1 MASGAT
7 FPTIGV
13 PTPDTVSRGVPSAL
27 PGADQRQVLTQ
38 PPSGPSPASFLDK
51 INYQGIE
58 QFGHGVGNVI
68 QKTVIDPKIQQAQ
81 QDGAQAVSRDPTTGQ
96 LSVNYQP
103 PTFAWNKAYDDAA
116 SKSYVAQAKGDIQ
129 QNAFALAQQNP
140 TDPEAFQSAYKAF
153 SDGYIAKAPAQVRG
167 DLTDE
172 AAQLGAQFTEGI
184 AKGKATYDVS
194 NAKTALQSQQTE
206 YANQAYS
213 LVRQGGEN
221 TPDIQASVANW
232 KSTTDQMVANP
243 LFNYTPAD
251 QARDLAELQGGM
263 QAQGVIGHAI
273 NAGRA
278 DGEQAGFDLLN
289 QGMWDPKLNLTP
301 AQRSTFETQGR
312 SVIREDGAAAR
323 SAKTEAQQSVLY
335 QLDDASAA
343 AESFGDPWRVVKPN
357 DIISA
362 FGQYR
367 GAQIIEGLN
376 AKVSIYTMRKSVATS
391 TPQDDAKLIASLDP
405 SKSAPP
411 TVPSGFDAA
420 WGFTL
425 QHEGG
430 YSAHDANGAPV
441 NFGINQA
448 AHPEVDVSKL
458 TPDTA
463 KPIAKAGYWDKIGGD
478 TLAPNMQAAAFDTA
492 YIFGPEAAKPM
503 IDAAGGDPQKLIAA
517 RSAKMQQLAASDPA
531 KYGRFDH
538 AWEQRNNDL
547 SAYVSG
553 AGGQDYS
560 QLSAQRSEYLAAI
573 KAVSE
578 KRTALAH
585 DPAAYVASVQP
596 TVAQQLQSSDPGT
609 FQNGVRSL
617 IQVQRDMGVPQ
628 PAILSKT
635 MAASIVQ
642 QFDNPTDP
650 TKRAD
655 GMNQVLGTLSQ
666 QYGSYFP
673 QVMKEL
679 QKAGL
684 PPEANSLYQVQGQGG
699 VAYRMANAINSMSN
713 MGGKDINANRDAYF
727 AGAPHNAEIRKA
739 IPADPVLGSYLDSF
753 RGNPDAPQQIQSM
766 TNAVSL
772 YSRQLSYEGGQSSD
786 PATVT
791 AQATKDLIA
800 SRYNFVDGYRV
811 PVGQDD
817 AMVKRGADTVLS
829 TLPAAALEPHGLPTP
844 GVANSDR
851 QQASQSILRAKGQW
865 ITRSDD
871 KGLYLAWPAETGYT
885 PAISSDGKPL
895 SFSWA
900 QLQQAG
906 HNTQPSAKDV
916 AVPAFHGAN

>member
-1 MASGAT
+1 MAGGAV
-7 FPTIGV
+7 FPAIGV

-27 PGADQRQVLTQ
+27 PGADQRQVFTQ

-51 INYQGIE
+51 INYDGLE
-58 QFGHGVGNVI
+58 KFGQAAEGVF
-68 QKTVIDPKIQQAQ
+68 QKAVVDPQIAQ
-81 QDGAQAVSRDPTTGQ
+81 SAQDGAQAVSRDPNTGQ
-96 LSVNYQP
+96 LSVSYQP
-103 PTFAWNKAYDDAA
+103 PIFAWNKAYNDAA

-129 QNAFALAQQNP
+129 QNAFALAQKNP
-140 TDPEAFQSAYKAF
+140 TDPVAFQSAYKAF
-153 SDGYIAKAPAQVRG
+153 ADGYIAKAPAQVRG

-172 AAQLGAQFTEGI
+172 ASQLGAQFTEGI
-184 AKGKATYDVS
+184 AKGKASFDIS
-194 NAKTALQSQQTE
+194 NAKTALQSQYSE
-206 YANQAYS
+206 YTNQAYA
-213 LVRQGGEN
+213 LARQGGEN
-221 TPDIQASVANW
+221 TPDIAAAVAKAKSV
-232 KSTTDQMVANP
+232 SDQMVANP
-243 LFNYTPAD
+243 LFGYTPAD
-251 QARDLAELQGGM
+251 QARDSAELQGGM
-263 QAQGVIGHAI
+263 QAQGIIGHAI

-278 DGEQAGFDLLN
+278 EGEQSGLDLLN
-289 QGMWDPKLNLTP
+289 TGIWDPKLNLST
-301 AQRSTFETQGR
+301 AQRSSFEAQGR
-312 SVIREDGAAAR
+312 SMIREDGAAAR
-323 SAKTEAQQSVLY
+323 SAQTDMQREVLY

-343 AESFGDPWRVVKPN
+343 AEMTGDWTKVVKPN
-357 DIISA
+357 DILSA
-362 FGQYR
+362 FKQYR
-367 GAQIIEGLN
+367 GGQIIEGLN
-376 AKVSIYTMRKSVATS
+376 AKVAIYSMRKSVATA
-391 TPQDDAKLIASLDP
+391 TPQQLQQMAVSLDP
-405 SKSAPP
+405 GKSAPP

-517 RSAKMQQLAASDPA
+517 RSAKMQQLVASDPA
-531 KYGRFDH
+531 KYGPFDH

-547 SAYVSG
+547 SAFVSG
-553 AGGQDYS
+553 AGDSGGFGAKLQEFKAFS
-560 QLSAQRSEYLAAI
+560 Q
-573 KAVSE
+573 AVSE
-578 KRTALAH
+578 RQKALAH

-628 PAILSKT
+628 PAILSKP
-635 MAASIVQ
+635 MASSIVQ
-642 QFDNPTDP
+642 QFDNPADP

-699 VAYRMANAINSMSN
+699 VAYRMATAINSMSN

-753 RGNPDAPQQIQSM
+753 RGNPDAPQQIQGM

-811 PVGQDD
+811 PAGQDD
-817 AMVKRGADTVLS
+817 AMVKRGADTVLN
-829 TLPAAALEPHGLPTP
+829 TLPAAALEPHGLPMP
-844 GVANSDR
+844 GVANADR

-900 QLQQAG
+900 QLQQVG

-916 AVPAFHGAN
+916 ATPAFHGAN